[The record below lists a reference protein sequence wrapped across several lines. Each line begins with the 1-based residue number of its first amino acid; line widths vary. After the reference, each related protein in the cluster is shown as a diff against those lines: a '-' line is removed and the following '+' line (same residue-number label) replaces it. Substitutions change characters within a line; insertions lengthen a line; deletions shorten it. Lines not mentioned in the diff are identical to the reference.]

1 MDKLADLDPS
11 RYGIEL
17 STGGNIL
24 PALAAYKRFPG
35 MEGAAYYYYD
45 IPKNPVNDWL
55 VAEHQKRF
63 NAPPDFFTAGGFAA
77 AMAVVTAVE
86 KAKSTD
92 TEKLISTMEGMPFD
106 TPKGKMIFRKEDHQA
121 LQSMYAFK
129 VRVDP
134 KSPVGGARAHART
147 QDRGHGHP
155 DSQQAMTP
163 SLETRGLTVRF
174 GGHVAVDHVS
184 CAFRPGELTAIVG
197 PNGAGKTTYFN
208 LISGQ
213 LRASDGAVL
222 IEGQNVTGLSAPQ
235 RTRLGLGRAFQ
246 LTNLFPRLSVGE
258 NVRLAVQAHA
268 GMHYD
273 MRRPWGASADLIRRA
288 DAVLDSVGLSGK
300 REALAS
306 ALPHG
311 DQRKLEVAMMM
322 ALEPRIYMFD
332 EPTAGMSVDEVPVVL
347 DLIARLK
354 TDPSKTILLV
364 EHKMDVVRSLADRII
379 VLTNGELAADG
390 DPATVIASPV
400 VQEAYLGIAPG
411 KAA

>member
-1 MDKLADLDPS
+1 
-11 RYGIEL
+11 
-17 STGGNIL
+17 
-24 PALAAYKRFPG
+24 
-35 MEGAAYYYYD
+35 
-45 IPKNPVNDWL
+45 
-55 VAEHQKRF
+55 
-63 NAPPDFFTAGGFAA
+63 
-77 AMAVVTAVE
+77 
-86 KAKSTD
+86 
-92 TEKLISTMEGMPFD
+92 
-106 TPKGKMIFRKEDHQA
+106 
-121 LQSMYAFK
+121 
-129 VRVDP
+129 
-134 KSPVGGARAHART
+134 
-147 QDRGHGHP
+147 
-155 DSQQAMTP
+155 MTP

-222 IEGQNVTGLSAPQ
+222 IEGQDATGLSAPQ

-246 LTNLFPRLSVGE
+246 LTNLFPRLSVAE

-268 GMHYD
+268 GVHYD

-288 DAVLDSVGLSGK
+288 DALLDTVGLSGK

-322 ALEPRIYMFD
+322 ALEPKIYMFD

-354 TDPSKTILLV
+354 TDSTKTILLV

-400 VQEAYLGIAPG
+400 VQEAYLGLAPG